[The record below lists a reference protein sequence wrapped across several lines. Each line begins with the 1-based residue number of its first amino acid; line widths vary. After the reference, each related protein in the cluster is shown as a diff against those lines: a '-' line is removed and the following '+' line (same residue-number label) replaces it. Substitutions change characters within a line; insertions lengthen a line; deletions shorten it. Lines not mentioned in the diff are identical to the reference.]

1 MRALERKLFRDAWRL
16 RGQIVSI
23 ALVVAAGVM
32 SAFTMRSTLGSLEQ
46 SRDSYYRDY
55 RMPDVFASL
64 NRAPERMAERIAA
77 LPGVSA
83 VEARVTLRAVLAVPG
98 LERPA
103 TGFLVSVP
111 DGRRPVLGDLYLRAG
126 RYIEPGRDD
135 EVLVSERFADVNTLR
150 VGDTLSAVLNGRFR
164 TLNIVGIALSPE
176 FVYEIDAAGGFL
188 GDERLFGVLWM
199 SREALAAARDMTG
212 AFNDLAV
219 RLSPGASER
228 AVLDDIDALLR
239 PFGGLGAYSRSD
251 QLSNRLVADEIA
263 GIRATAAVVPVI
275 FLGVAAFLLHI
286 VLARLLALERE
297 QIATLKAFGYDDRT
311 IGFHYLGMAVIATG
325 VGAVIGLI
333 AGFWLGSAYTD
344 LYARYFRFPEL
355 RYSASWDVAGG
366 AIFITALAALGGAWS
381 AVRDAARLQ
390 PAEGMRPA
398 APPRFK
404 PLLVERIGFDRAL
417 SPAQRM
423 ILRNMERRP
432 MRALLSAIGVA
443 AALAVLLTG
452 FVMLDSMDGMIDLQF
467 GRVQREHI
475 ALTFTNDRNLGAAQ
489 ELARLPGVVD
499 AEVFRAVP
507 VRLSHGHRSRR
518 LALTGLDPAGEL
530 RLMIDADGGSHPLP
544 YDGVVLTERLARS
557 LRVAPFDTLRV
568 ELLDRGGEV
577 RTTVVAAT
585 MDELLG
591 VNGYLSMDALARL
604 VREEPRANGA
614 WIRLERGAEQDV
626 LDRLRSL
633 PAVASTTSK
642 NAMLRSFEDQ
652 VEESFTVMSGILLT
666 LASILATGVI
676 YNGARIA
683 LSERGRELAS
693 LRVLGFT
700 RREVAA
706 MLLGE
711 QAVITFVALPLGALL
726 GAGITAAVLNA
737 YDTELYRIPLVLRA
751 GTFAWAAF
759 AIVVVAAGAAF
770 LVRRRLDRSDLIA
783 VLKTRE

>member
-355 RYSASWDVAGG
+355 RYSAS
-366 AIFITALAALGGAWS
+366 
-381 AVRDAARLQ
+381 
-390 PAEGMRPA
+390 
-398 APPRFK
+398 
-404 PLLVERIGFDRAL
+404 
-417 SPAQRM
+417 
-423 ILRNMERRP
+423 
-432 MRALLSAIGVA
+432 
-443 AALAVLLTG
+443 
-452 FVMLDSMDGMIDLQF
+452 
-467 GRVQREHI
+467 
-475 ALTFTNDRNLGAAQ
+475 
-489 ELARLPGVVD
+489 
-499 AEVFRAVP
+499 
-507 VRLSHGHRSRR
+507 
-518 LALTGLDPAGEL
+518 
-530 RLMIDADGGSHPLP
+530 
-544 YDGVVLTERLARS
+544 
-557 LRVAPFDTLRV
+557 
-568 ELLDRGGEV
+568 
-577 RTTVVAAT
+577 
-585 MDELLG
+585 
-591 VNGYLSMDALARL
+591 
-604 VREEPRANGA
+604 
-614 WIRLERGAEQDV
+614 
-626 LDRLRSL
+626 
-633 PAVASTTSK
+633 
-642 NAMLRSFEDQ
+642 
-652 VEESFTVMSGILLT
+652 
-666 LASILATGVI
+666 
-676 YNGARIA
+676 
-683 LSERGRELAS
+683 
-693 LRVLGFT
+693 
-700 RREVAA
+700 
-706 MLLGE
+706 
-711 QAVITFVALPLGALL
+711 
-726 GAGITAAVLNA
+726 
-737 YDTELYRIPLVLRA
+737 
-751 GTFAWAAF
+751 
-759 AIVVVAAGAAF
+759 
-770 LVRRRLDRSDLIA
+770 
-783 VLKTRE
+783 